1 MEIRV
6 PLLADQNNSRF
17 CSLQFV
23 YISFRL
29 KSKGQT
35 KAAYPIYGHRSTYL
49 GWSGEC
55 WRIVSNAVSYGSGW
69 SCKVSFQ
76 TGWEYWL
83 TALLLLLLMLIL
95 WLLETRFRFNIKMIL
110 HKQRWRVQKYI
121 CTYIYMETEPTA
133 DSRQAGFVRFPM
145 LISVLWPT
153 GVSSS
158 CHSFFFLY
166 YYFFFLLLCGSFFPF
181 FPTTELL
188 HHQRLKDKFN
198 RLHAANDCD
207 FDFDQLWCF
216 SSPHHRTFSS
226 LFALA
231 SDRGSFQLVLYF
243 FSLATLRKV
252 AKFPP
257 PKVTN
262 LTLGTTNGYLRTRCN
277 RTEYSPTARQRHTT
291 LKIGHQ
297 RAMIDSRA
305 LCGRNS

>member
-1 MEIRV
+1 M
-6 PLLADQNNSRF
+6 
-17 CSLQFV
+17 
-23 YISFRL
+23 YI
-29 KSKGQT
+29 
-35 KAAYPIYGHRSTYL
+35 YL
-49 GWSGEC
+49 HGNGTDG
-55 WRIVSNAVSYGSGW
+55 RQ
-69 SCKVSFQ
+69 Q
-76 TGWEYWL
+76 TGWFCSFSNANFGFMANRSFVL
-83 TALLLLLLMLIL
+83 LPQFLFSLLL
-95 WLLETRFRFNIKMIL
+95 F
-110 HKQRWRVQKYI
+110 
-121 CTYIYMETEPTA
+121 
-133 DSRQAGFVRFPM
+133 
-145 LISVLWPT
+145 
-153 GVSSS
+153 
-158 CHSFFFLY
+158 
-166 YYFFFLLLCGSFFPF
+166 FFFLLLCGSFFPF